1 MKAQNYINISN
12 RSLFDILNT
21 LLFTRNIRV
30 DNFNDYFN
38 AIFKV
43 TKFTRIQTPN
53 RFSVNK

>member
-1 MKAQNYINISN
+1 MKAQNYINTSN

-38 AIFKV
+38 VIFKV
-43 TKFTRIQTPN
+43 TKFTRIQTPK